1 MDLHEQLQ
9 HALGSAYS
17 LERELQ
23 RGGMARV
30 FVATDTRLRRS
41 VVVKVLAPEL
51 AADVSSERFQREIQ
65 LAASLQHAN
74 IVPVLSAG
82 DMDGVPYYTMPYVEG
97 ESLRILLQNGP
108 LSISETVSILRDV
121 ARALGYAHARGII
134 HRDIKPDNVLLSHGA
149 AVVTDFGIAK
159 AISAARATRQESTL
173 TQAGAAIGTPAYMA
187 PEQVACDPDIDDRAD
202 LYAFGCMAY
211 ELLTARPP
219 FTDLSRQR
227 VVAAQLTET
236 PRPVRELRPDVPAS
250 LATLVMRCLE
260 KRPADRPESADDI
273 TRSLGAI
280 AAPAVPIGR
289 GTSTSVATRRR
300 WQFGI
305 AALGGIA
312 IVVAGLKAWGVGRPH
327 LSNAEEAVAVLPLA
341 NLSGDKAND
350 YFTEGLAEEIT
361 DAVRRTGARVIGPR
375 GVGALAAK
383 GLDVREIGRRL
394 NVSAVL
400 QGSLQQAGDNVRI
413 TVSLISA
420 RDGSSAW
427 SHKYDEQFKDVFAV
441 EDSIAYGVANELQV
455 RLTGGARAMLAHR
468 ETDDPEAHALY
479 IQGIFLWNRRTAT
492 TLKQAISYFQRA
504 VDRDP
509 RYARAYAG
517 LGLSYGA
524 LPDYADVDVKES
536 TAKAIE
542 AAERALVLDSTLAEA
557 YVVIANSNARV
568 FRNANAISA
577 YRRAIA
583 LDSTSATAHHWYAL
597 LLGRLGQF
605 DQAIHEIQWAQR
617 LEPAS
622 VVINSNAGVIH
633 SMAGRS
639 AAAESILRRALELDS
654 NFASTRFKLGIVLL
668 ERGKLAQASVEL
680 ERAVALSGPISLNY
694 ATLADSYALSGRTA
708 EARHIIAEL
717 TAGPASARVSRS
729 AVALVYSALGDDET
743 ALKWLERAVNA
754 YDPFLQF
761 WSRDSRFDRLRADP
775 RGRALFD
782 QIEKL

>member
-1 MDLHEQLQ
+1 
-9 HALGSAYS
+9 
-17 LERELQ
+17 
-23 RGGMARV
+23 
-30 FVATDTRLRRS
+30 
-41 VVVKVLAPEL
+41 
-51 AADVSSERFQREIQ
+51 
-65 LAASLQHAN
+65 
-74 IVPVLSAG
+74 
-82 DMDGVPYYTMPYVEG
+82 
-97 ESLRILLQNGP
+97 
-108 LSISETVSILRDV
+108 
-121 ARALGYAHARGII
+121 
-134 HRDIKPDNVLLSHGA
+134 
-149 AVVTDFGIAK
+149 
-159 AISAARATRQESTL
+159 
-173 TQAGAAIGTPAYMA
+173 
-187 PEQVACDPDIDDRAD
+187 
-202 LYAFGCMAY
+202 
-211 ELLTARPP
+211 
-219 FTDLSRQR
+219 
-227 VVAAQLTET
+227 
-236 PRPVRELRPDVPAS
+236 
-250 LATLVMRCLE
+250 
-260 KRPADRPESADDI
+260 
-273 TRSLGAI
+273 
-280 AAPAVPIGR
+280 
-289 GTSTSVATRRR
+289 
-300 WQFGI
+300 
-305 AALGGIA
+305 
-312 IVVAGLKAWGVGRPH
+312 
-327 LSNAEEAVAVLPLA
+327 
-341 NLSGDKAND
+341 
-350 YFTEGLAEEIT
+350 
-361 DAVRRTGARVIGPR
+361 
-375 GVGALAAK
+375 
-383 GLDVREIGRRL
+383 
-394 NVSAVL
+394 
-400 QGSLQQAGDNVRI
+400 
-413 TVSLISA
+413 
-420 RDGSSAW
+420 
-427 SHKYDEQFKDVFAV
+427 
-441 EDSIAYGVANELQV
+441 
-455 RLTGGARAMLAHR
+455 MLAHR

-639 AAAESILRRALELDS
+639 AAAESILRRAMELDS